1 MAHEGLKWPVEELEL
16 DASHEEQMQSSSF
29 TPYLSFSY
37 KNVTAPPVG
46 EHLQKLSLS
55 DKSMKMGSANASSDL
70 SSEVEVDAFRRLFPL
85 RFHERH
91 LLESI
96 RPDARPLGKARDTT
110 LALGAVASADG
121 SALAKIGCTTMLA
134 AIKME
139 IMTPTTESPDEGCIA
154 IDFHMPPICSPIVR
168 PGRPAEAAPVVSKH
182 SGMINLKE
190 LSLVNGKAAWMA
202 YLDIYCLD
210 ADGALFDAALLSA
223 VAAFSH
229 CKKTTNKEKHSVGC
243 RGSRGKVSA
252 QLRVASMKGTIS
264 STSGL
269 RISVEEEALSLS
281 SSSPEAK
288 ARACGRNARKSP
300 SSSCTSSQIENRRQW
315 KHRRRICSCSC
326 SGMINLKELSLVN
339 GKAAWMAYLDI
350 YCLDADGALFDAAL
364 LSAVAAFS
372 NLQIPVVSLNDD
384 GRIVVFSEENGGK
397 LEKEPVNKE
406 KRKLKLSRIPFS
418 LTCILHKNYI
428 LADPTAEEESIME
441 TLVTVVLDS
450 SFQLVSLYK
459 PGGPVLACTSAVQDC
474 IALTRQRVKEL
485 QKILN
490 EAISDMELRYFV
502 QGNNPLNSSL
512 SPDLMNLL
520 NDPLWGLGISEASV
534 MSFQSQPFRS
544 SQFIEKWWK
553 KCLLTLQ
560 THIFWY

>member
-1 MAHEGLKWPVEELEL
+1 
-16 DASHEEQMQSSSF
+16 
-29 TPYLSFSY
+29 
-37 KNVTAPPVG
+37 
-46 EHLQKLSLS
+46 
-55 DKSMKMGSANASSDL
+55 MGSANASSDL

-168 PGRPAEAAPVVSKH
+168 PGRPAEAAPVVSKQLSDTISS
-182 SGMINLKE
+182 SGMIDLKE

-229 CKKTTNKEKHSVGC
+229 
-243 RGSRGKVSA
+243 
-252 QLRVASMKGTIS
+252 
-264 STSGL
+264 
-269 RISVEEEALSLS
+269 
-281 SSSPEAK
+281 
-288 ARACGRNARKSP
+288 
-300 SSSCTSSQIENRRQW
+300 
-315 KHRRRICSCSC
+315 
-326 SGMINLKELSLVN
+326 
-339 GKAAWMAYLDI
+339 
-350 YCLDADGALFDAAL
+350 
-364 LSAVAAFS
+364 
-372 NLQIPVVSLNDD
+372 LQIPVVSLNDD

-459 PGGPVLACTSAVQDC
+459 PGGPVLAYTSAVQDC

-490 EAISDMELRYFV
+490 EAISDMEV
-502 QGNNPLNSSL
+502 
-512 SPDLMNLL
+512 D
-520 NDPLWGLGISEASV
+520 
-534 MSFQSQPFRS
+534 
-544 SQFIEKWWK
+544 
-553 KCLLTLQ
+553 
-560 THIFWY
+560 

>member
-1 MAHEGLKWPVEELEL
+1 
-16 DASHEEQMQSSSF
+16 
-29 TPYLSFSY
+29 
-37 KNVTAPPVG
+37 
-46 EHLQKLSLS
+46 
-55 DKSMKMGSANASSDL
+55 
-70 SSEVEVDAFRRLFPL
+70 
-85 RFHERH
+85 
-91 LLESI
+91 
-96 RPDARPLGKARDTT
+96 
-110 LALGAVASADG
+110 
-121 SALAKIGCTTMLA
+121 MLA

-168 PGRPAEAAPVVSKH
+168 PGRPAEAAPVVSKQLSDTISS

-229 CKKTTNKEKHSVGC
+229 
-243 RGSRGKVSA
+243 
-252 QLRVASMKGTIS
+252 
-264 STSGL
+264 
-269 RISVEEEALSLS
+269 
-281 SSSPEAK
+281 
-288 ARACGRNARKSP
+288 
-300 SSSCTSSQIENRRQW
+300 
-315 KHRRRICSCSC
+315 
-326 SGMINLKELSLVN
+326 
-339 GKAAWMAYLDI
+339 
-350 YCLDADGALFDAAL
+350 
-364 LSAVAAFS
+364 
-372 NLQIPVVSLNDD
+372 LQIPVVSLNDD

-459 PGGPVLACTSAVQDC
+459 PGGPVLAYTSAVQDC

-490 EAISDMELRYFV
+490 EAISDMEV
-502 QGNNPLNSSL
+502 
-512 SPDLMNLL
+512 D
-520 NDPLWGLGISEASV
+520 
-534 MSFQSQPFRS
+534 
-544 SQFIEKWWK
+544 
-553 KCLLTLQ
+553 
-560 THIFWY
+560 